1 MMLVGDGSDG
11 WTSCLDCFV
20 AFLMFFFSFSDLQ
33 AGGCIGA
40 DEEER
45 GYTNWYRLQN
55 APLTNL
61 REFYVQ

>member
-20 AFLMFFFSFSDLQ
+20 AFLMVFFFFFGS

-45 GYTNWYRLQN
+45 GYTD
-55 APLTNL
+55 
-61 REFYVQ
+61 

>member
-11 WTSCLDCFV
+11 WTLCLDCFV
-20 AFLMFFFSFSDLQ
+20 AFLMIFFFGS

-45 GYTNWYRLQN
+45 GYTDWYRLQN
-55 APLTNL
+55 APLTDL
-61 REFYVQ
+61 GELYVQ